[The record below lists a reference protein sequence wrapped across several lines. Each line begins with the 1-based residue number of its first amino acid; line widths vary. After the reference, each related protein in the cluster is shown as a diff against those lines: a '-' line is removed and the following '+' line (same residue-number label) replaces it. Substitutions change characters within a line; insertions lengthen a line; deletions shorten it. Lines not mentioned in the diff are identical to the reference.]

1 MNEELDHLLFED
13 ESMIRAYQS
22 LRYSWFLRGKQR
34 KIPTY
39 GKHEG
44 AKLFAA
50 LDYESG
56 HVIHREEEVYDAEA
70 FLRFLKQI
78 LAVYPT
84 GKLVM
89 VLDNGRIHKA
99 AAIQSFLSE
108 HPRLQFVFLP
118 KYSPEMNPV
127 ERLWKWLK
135 SDVIHNVFFDKTYK
149 IRLAV
154 RRFMNRVNQHL
165 QEAIDRLCL
174 DV

>member
-22 LRYSWFLRGKQR
+22 LCYNWFLRGKQR
-34 KIPTY
+34 KIQTY

-56 HVIHREEEVYDAEA
+56 QVIHREEDVYDAKA
-70 FLRFLKQI
+70 FQQFLEQI

-99 AAIQSFLSE
+99 AAIRSFLSQ
-108 HPRLQFVFLP
+108 HSRLQLVFLP

-127 ERLWKWLK
+127 EGLWKWLK

-154 RRFMNRVNQHL
+154 RRFMNRVNQQP
-165 QEAIDRLCL
+165 QEVIDRLCL
-174 DV
+174 NV